1 MTLRA
6 SKEDLEEVRRCIRQG
21 LDRLDAKDA
30 LKVLARVL
38 PTEEE
43 VAHAE
48 FARKHLGDWMEAERM
63 CGVVHSGE
71 KKKWF
76 ERELAMREREK
87 AGPSR

>member
-6 SKEDLEEVRRCIRQG
+6 SKADLEEVRRCIRQG
-21 LDRLDAKDA
+21 LDGLDAKEA
-30 LKVLARVL
+30 LKVFARVL

-48 FARKHLGDWMEAERM
+48 FARKNLGDWMKAERM

-71 KKKWF
+71 KKEWL
-76 ERELAMREREK
+76 ERELAMREEEK
-87 AGPSR
+87 A